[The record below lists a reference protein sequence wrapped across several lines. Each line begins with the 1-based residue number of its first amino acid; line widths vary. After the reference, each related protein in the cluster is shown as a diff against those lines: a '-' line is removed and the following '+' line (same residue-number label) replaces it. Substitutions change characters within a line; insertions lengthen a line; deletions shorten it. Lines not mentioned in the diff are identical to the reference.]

1 MRLLPRPA
9 CFVYS
14 AQVSNAAVPVVATPK
29 PDMSEETLS
38 RADVESLLQSRG
50 PTAESQAAARKAEK
64 VRVLAYDFKRPERI
78 GKDQMRALQS
88 LHESLARGLGAAL
101 SAALRTMVE
110 VRLISVDQLTYS
122 EFIYS
127 LEVPT
132 CYNLLQCQPLQG
144 NWLLDLSPTL
154 LYPIIDRML
163 GGVVDSASS
172 LRRPLSEIELRLAG
186 RITNIF
192 LRELQQIWENVV
204 DLDLKVERV
213 ESNPQLVQ
221 IVPPNEVVISISFEV
236 TMGAIRG
243 MTNLCIPYN
252 TIETV
257 GKKLSNNS
265 WISYAS
271 VKPDDSSR
279 AAITQ
284 QLRES
289 EVEMRVFLATSKITT
304 GELFDLQVGDI
315 INTEKDIHL
324 PLEIEIAGA
333 TKFLAAAGTLKGR
346 KAARIE
352 GVVREETVSEN
363 ADTPTQGAA
372 ASANVQTAAQPA
384 ASKR

>member
-1 MRLLPRPA
+1 
-9 CFVYS
+9 
-14 AQVSNAAVPVVATPK
+14 
-29 PDMSEETLS
+29 MSEDTLS
-38 RADVESLLQSRG
+38 REDVESLLQKSG
-50 PTAESQAAARKAEK
+50 PAADRRAGDGKAEK
-64 VRVLAYDFKRPERI
+64 VRILAYDFKRPERI

-221 IVPPNEVVISISFEV
+221 IVPPNEVVVSISFEV
-236 TMGAIRG
+236 TMGGIRG
-243 MTNLCIPYN
+243 MANLCIPYN

-271 VKPDDSSR
+271 AKPDDSSR
-279 AAITQ
+279 ATISR
-284 QLRES
+284 QLKES
-289 EVEMRVFLATSKITT
+289 EIEMKVFLATSKITT

-315 INTEKDIHL
+315 INTEKDIRL

-333 TKFLAAAGTLKGR
+333 AKFLASAGTLKGR
-346 KAARIE
+346 KAAKIE
-352 GVVREETVSEN
+352 SVIREETTSEGGKE
-363 ADTPTQGAA
+363 PSQGAA
-372 ASANVQTAAQPA
+372 PPSAAQPPQSA
-384 ASKR
+384 AAKR